1 MNSEVKQSIRRN
13 VMQRV
18 IPVAGT
24 SAADHQRQA
33 AQIRQANKYCDSFF
47 DQQEFGSP
55 FETEQDAVNAMAPIA
70 VWFIGWAARQF
81 AIMVIKALWREWS
94 NHQTANGLICKS
106 KE

>member
-1 MNSEVKQSIRRN
+1 MKSETKQAIRRN

-18 IPVAGT
+18 IPVAAA
-24 SAADHQRQA
+24 SAADRKRQA
-33 AQIRQANKYCDSFF
+33 AQIRDANKYCDSFF

-55 FETEQDAVNAMAPIA
+55 FKCEQEAIKAMAPLA

-94 NHQTANGLICKS
+94 NYQATNGLVCKT